1 VRKLLKEKTRTF
13 KNNEKDEDPKN
24 KYIDVLRDTKASRSY
39 FAKQENMIR

>member
-24 KYIDVLRDTKASRSY
+24 KLDVLRDTKASRSY